1 MRGDGY
7 VAKTVTDTSAHG
19 DKDHMRGLGPEDVA
33 ERVAAGLV
41 NVDATARTQT
51 VGQIVRRNTLTFF
64 NGVNLVMLI
73 LVLMTGQFRNLLFL
87 IVVLANLLIGI
98 V

>member
-7 VAKTVTDTSAHG
+7 VTETVTDASTHG

-64 NGVNLVMLI
+64 NGEVE
-73 LVLMTGQFRNLLFL
+73 
-87 IVVLANLLIGI
+87 IGRASCRER